1 MSALVLVIT
10 GTDTEVGKTIT
21 TAAIAA
27 ALSARGQ
34 RVLMIKLAQTGV
46 TDDELG
52 DAQTVERL
60 AGVDVAEHVRLPDP
74 LAPDVAAALADET
87 IPTVGDHAAQVL
99 EQVESGRYDVVLVE
113 GSGGLLVHLD
123 AIGSTLAD
131 LATPLEA
138 KGVRVGFVV
147 VARAGLGTLN
157 HTALTL
163 EALRVRGLDLV
174 GVVVGSQPAQPGL
187 AERTNVDELRK
198 LAEGQL
204 LGGVPAGAGDLDPDA
219 FRAAAGDWLTL

>member
-1 MSALVLVIT
+1 MSAPVLVIT

-21 TAAIAA
+21 TAAVAS
-27 ALSARGQ
+27 ALSAKGQ

-46 TDDELG
+46 SEDESG
-52 DAQTVERL
+52 DAQLVERL
-60 AGVDVAEHVRLPDP
+60 ADVDVLEFVRLPDP
-74 LAPDVAAALADET
+74 LAPDVAARLAEQE
-87 IPTVGDHAAQVL
+87 IPTISEHAEMVL
-99 EQVESGRYDVVLVE
+99 EQADSGRYDILLVE

-123 AIGSTLAD
+123 SLGATLAD

-138 KGVRVGFVV
+138 KGVRVGYVV

-174 GVVVGSQPAQPGL
+174 GVIVGSAPSEPDL
-187 AERTNVDELRK
+187 AAETNIEELRK

-204 LGGVPAGAGDLDPDA
+204 LGAIPAGAGDLDPA
-219 FRAAAGDWLTL
+219 QFRAEAGGWINL

>member
-1 MSALVLVIT
+1 MSAPVLVIT

-21 TAAIAA
+21 TAAVAS
-27 ALSARGQ
+27 ALSAKGQ

-46 TDDELG
+46 SEDESG
-52 DAQTVERL
+52 DAQLVERL
-60 AGVDVAEHVRLPDP
+60 ADVDVLEFVRLPDP
-74 LAPDVAAALADET
+74 LAPDVAARLAEQE
-87 IPTVGDHAAQVL
+87 IPTISEHAEMVL
-99 EQVESGRYDVVLVE
+99 EQADSGRYDILLVE

-123 AIGSTLAD
+123 SLGATLAD

-138 KGVRVGFVV
+138 KGVRVGYVV

-174 GVVVGSQPAQPGL
+174 GVIVGSAPSEPDL
-187 AERTNVDELRK
+187 AAETNIEELRK

-204 LGGVPAGAGDLDPDA
+204 LGAIPAGAGELDPA
-219 FRAAAGDWLTL
+219 QFRAEAGGWINL